1 MRYLIAI
8 LLFWT
13 NFVHAANQYVDP
25 SFTGTSN
32 GTITNPWKSLSA
44 VNQSTLNT
52 GDSLLLK
59 RGQNFTSGQFSI
71 NRSNIVI
78 GAYGT
83 GANPLLWGN
92 GNTVAYLL
100 YVNARTNVTI
110 R

>member
-59 RGQNFTSGQFSI
+59 RGQKLHPGSFQLIGRTLLLGHTAQGKPLVLGQ
-71 NRSNIVI
+71 R
-78 GAYGT
+78 
-83 GANPLLWGN
+83 
-92 GNTVAYLL
+92 
-100 YVNARTNVTI
+100 
-110 R
+110 